1 MLIVSK
7 ALMFEVWASSDELS
21 TFGFFKARMPTNIQ
35 SPLFPRAVRGMRK
48 VGEPMEPG
56 WTLHIH
62 ASKGE
67 LASCHLP

>member
-1 MLIVSK
+1 
-7 ALMFEVWASSDELS
+7 
-21 TFGFFKARMPTNIQ
+21 MPTNIQ
-35 SPLFPRAVRGMRK
+35 SPLFPRAVRGMRN